1 MKSQSIKDPLHKLWI
16 ILERTAKIRT
26 CHCTCIVGV
35 GKACTHVPA
44 AVQTGLTNPT
54 CTSNAN
60 NSLPNQKTIEPKK
73 IKALDFSGEDFGQRG
88 KKIISSF
95 TKKTQ
100 ISFTEKL

>member
-26 CHCTCIVGV
+26 CHCTCTVGV

-44 AVQTGLTNPT
+44 AVQTGLTNPI

-60 NSLPNQKTIEPKK
+60 TSLPNQKTIEPKK

-95 TKKTQ
+95 TKKTPDF
-100 ISFTEKL
+100 IH